1 MSATVEA
8 QAKESKSTLV
18 AGKEMSLKQVLRLV
32 LKNYV
37 FVFFFFYT
45 VSFRLEVEM
54 NCTKSF
60 IIME

>member
-1 MSATVEA
+1 MEA

-37 FVFFFFYT
+37 FVFVFFFYT
-45 VSFRLEVEM
+45 GSFRLEVEM